1 MEGDRAG
8 GGGAYQHGDWLGSTV
23 RSRRRGGSESP
34 AAGTAVFDGPDV
46 DAGAGRAGAFDS
58 GGQDAGATGVGVCA
72 VEPAGGDGA
81 D

>member
-1 MEGDRAG
+1 MEGDCTGSGGTDWYGDWVGAALWAG
-8 GGGAYQHGDWLGSTV
+8 GGS
-23 RSRRRGGSESP
+23 GSEVK
-34 AAGTAVFDGPDV
+34 AVGTAVFDGPDV